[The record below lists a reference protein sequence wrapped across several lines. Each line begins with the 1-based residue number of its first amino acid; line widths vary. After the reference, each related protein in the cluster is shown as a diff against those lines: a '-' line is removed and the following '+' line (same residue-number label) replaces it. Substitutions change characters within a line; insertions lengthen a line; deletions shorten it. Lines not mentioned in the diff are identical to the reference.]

1 MVKIAQDNGIIVR
14 CYAGLPSDP
23 LSSSLAAVTR
33 TSEIIS
39 VVSDILV
46 MAMCS
51 TLPSAGILSG
61 LLLDVDIYHG
71 VTDLVCISA

>member
-1 MVKIAQDNGIIVR
+1 MR
-14 CYAGLPSDP
+14 CYAELPSDP
-23 LSSSLAAVTR
+23 LSSLAAVTR

-39 VVSDILV
+39 VVSDILRYIGH
-46 MAMCS
+46 AMCS

-71 VTDLVCISA
+71 VTGRVCISA